1 LSPPN
6 SERPYLI
13 AVMGETASGKTALA
27 ESLAERLDAQ
37 LVNADTFQVY
47 RGMDV
52 GTAKPADK
60 SKYKLIDIKNP
71 DEQFG
76 VGEFVQLAL
85 PILEECYSRGKSV
98 VVVGGTGLNI
108 RALFE
113 EFSGMMGT
121 PDPEL
126 RAELN
131 RTFAEMGLPFLVERL
146 RQLDPEAAQVVD
158 LANPVRV
165 IRAIEKASVLEP
177 QMKFRLPEFRKAKI
191 CIDVPLA
198 ELERRIETRV
208 HQMVQNGWLLEIER
222 LCGQGY
228 RPDDPGFRAIGYRA
242 MWDVAKDRKGLEQ
255 ATAETVLETRRYAK
269 RQRTWLRREPN
280 LTRLSADS
288 ATDLVERALEGLPVD

>member
-1 LSPPN
+1 MNPTN
-6 SERPYLI
+6 SGLPYLI

-27 ESLAERLDAQ
+27 ESVAERLGAQ
-37 LVNADTFQVY
+37 LVNADNFQVY

-60 SKYKLIDIKNP
+60 SKYKLLDIKNP

-85 PILEECYSRGKSV
+85 PILEECYNRGQSV
-98 VVVGGTGLNI
+98 VVVGGTGLNT

-126 RAELN
+126 REELN
-131 RTFAEMGLPFLVERL
+131 RTFAERGLPPLVERL
-146 RQLDPEAAQVVD
+146 RQLDDAAAQRVD

-165 IRAIEKASVLEP
+165 IRAIERASTEET
-177 QMKFRLPEFRKAKI
+177 QFDFKLPPFRKSKF
-191 CIDVPLA
+191 CIDLPTEALN
-198 ELERRIETRV
+198 RRIETRV
-208 HQMVQNGWLLEIER
+208 HQMVQNEWLLEIER
-222 LCGQGY
+222 LREDGY

-242 MWDVAKDRKGLEQ
+242 MWDVAEERKGLDQ
-255 ATAETVLETRRYAK
+255 AIAETVLESKRYAK

-280 LTRLSADS
+280 LNRLSADS
-288 ATDLVERALEGLPVD
+288 DTNLVEQAMASLPVD

>member
-1 LSPPN
+1 
-6 SERPYLI
+6 
-13 AVMGETASGKTALA
+13 MGETASGKTALA

-60 SKYKLIDIKNP
+60 AKYKLLDLKNP

-85 PILEECYSRGKSV
+85 PILEECYNRGQSV
-98 VVVGGTGLNI
+98 VLVGGTGLNI
-108 RALFE
+108 RALLE
-113 EFSGMMGT
+113 EFSGMSDS

-131 RTFAEMGLPFLVERL
+131 RAFELYGLPALVN
-146 RQLDPEAAQVVD
+146 QLKALDGSAAARVD

-165 IRAIEKASVLEP
+165 IRAIEKAIAGEESVTF
-177 QMKFRLPEFRKAKI
+177 KLPPFRKAKFSI
-191 CIDVPLA
+191 EVPTDRLD
-198 ELERRIETRV
+198 LRIANRV
-208 HQMVQNGWLLEIER
+208 HEMVQNEWLLEIER
-222 LCGQGY
+222 LCGHGY

-255 ATAETVLETRRYAK
+255 AIAETVLETRRYAK
-269 RQRTWLRREPN
+269 RQRTWLRREPG

-288 ATDLVERALEGLPVD
+288 AMDLVEQAIRNLPVD

>member
-6 SERPYLI
+6 SDRPYLI

-27 ESLAERLDAQ
+27 ESLAERFDAQ

-52 GTAKPADK
+52 GTAKPAAK
-60 SKYKLIDIKNP
+60 AKYKLIDIKNP

-85 PILEECYSRGKSV
+85 PILEECYSRRQSV

-113 EFSGMMGT
+113 EFSDMMGT

-165 IRAIEKASVLEP
+165 IRAIERATVNGP
-177 QMKFRLPEFRKAKI
+177 QFEFRLPAFRKAKI
-191 CIDVPLA
+191 CIDVPVA